1 MGDEPSSS
9 AVEDVEKAGDPGSS
23 GRWDGRSLGPSSA
36 TAAGGGDELKEEI
49 VSISAGL
56 CRVSMFRR
64 LEISSV
70 SASETRSLETHH
82 NETSADE
89 VKSSATVSL

>member
-23 GRWDGRSLGPSSA
+23 ERSLGPSSA

-49 VSISAGL
+49 VSISARL
-56 CRVSMFRR
+56 CRVSMFWR
-64 LEISSV
+64 LPKVSSV
-70 SASETRSLETHH
+70 SAWGTRSLGTHH

-89 VKSSATVSL
+89 AKSSATVSL